1 MAFLKTACTGQP
13 YQIHESHT
21 IRLTRGLWWCEKC
34 GGIGH
39 QRFVKLGKVCKD
51 PSESAK
57 RTIRKLQDG
66 ALPYGFKSWPD
77 EADGTDL
84 IIE

>member
-1 MAFLKTACTGQP
+1 M
-13 YQIHESHT
+13 
-21 IRLTRGLWWCEKC
+21 W
-34 GGIGH
+34 GIGH

-66 ALPYGFKSWPD
+66 ALPYGVKSWLD